1 MVVEVGGRRLGEGTR
16 VSGGFLM
23 NWEGLR
29 ELGKQAHEARQG
41 TGRTRVAEENWLRK
55 RRGWR

>member
-1 MVVEVGGRRLGEGTR
+1 MVRQRNTGLR
-16 VSGGFLM
+16 GFLM

-41 TGRTRVAEENWLRK
+41 TRAVDGGVAE
-55 RRGWR
+55 GS

>member
-1 MVVEVGGRRLGEGTR
+1 MVRQRNTGLR
-16 VSGGFLM
+16 GFLM

-41 TGRTRVAEENWLRK
+41 TRAVDGVLRREVEEKERSEV
-55 RRGWR
+55 REGGET